1 MNPENNPNTTITL
14 LEKKTLMK
22 ENKNTKY
29 NFFRRAVHYATI
41 ITNIA
46 FAATSTEKYFLGIQK
61 NADNKSID
69 PYNIIQYIAMFSL
82 FLRICISCADLYY
95 IKKEQNEALERFDD
109 KLLNTIKNL
118 NINLDPKNLNI
129 NLDPKNI
136 EHDTYK
142 YMILLK
148 IREIIEPKIDQNN
161 QENNNENQ
169 TEQNNKNLENN
180 NQNNKVS
187 IEEIF
192 NEAKKNLL
200 QQINPTNKRNNNHKK
215 ELIKNIDGILFDKIK
230 TLCKDTL
237 KETKKNI
244 NNFIT
249 LFKFQL
255 DRESNL
261 KALERLQNQSRNRM
275 VSTIDYSHFLFIVA
289 YGMIEP
295 FVKTTLM
302 PTINPL
308 IPFGFFTYNVLVS
321 TLEGAFYNKLFRSN
335 KKSEL
340 DSKKLSILSSIEKS
354 DQLLNMIKNYRGD
367 FIEDLNSNKSDNI
380 FKKFLKTFTKADIA
394 VWSMY
399 IASAIPDILSFYKIG
414 LSPANTMKLTVVL
427 RCIPFFTSAYFMTT
441 SDNEIKQADKIMHD
455 LKNSE
460 NTEISSEKNNVIG
473 EMSSAS
479 GQSKIL
485 ALVFSLTSIPK
496 QLLATVTS
504 KILKEN
510 TQYKAMGDVSQIIA
524 FIFGPLNVYLANN
537 AQERVNKNT
546 ENNIDEDSQLILNFL
561 KECSAN
567 ENKKLNELTGIVA
580 EFNLL
585 MKKVDQ
591 VEV

>member
-14 LEKKTLMK
+14 LEKKTLRK

-29 NFFRRAVHYATI
+29 DFLRRAVHYATL

-46 FAATSTEKYFLGIQK
+46 FAATSTEKYLLGMQK

-69 PYNIIQYIAMFSL
+69 PYNIIQYITMFSL
-82 FLRICISCADLYY
+82 FLRICLSFTDSYY

-109 KLLNTIKNL
+109 ELLNKIKTL
-118 NINLDPKNLNI
+118 NINLDPT
-129 NLDPKNI
+129 NI

-142 YMILLK
+142 YMVLLK
-148 IREIIEPKIDQNN
+148 IREIIESKIDQNN
-161 QENNNENQ
+161 QENNNENQINNENQ

-187 IEEIF
+187 IEKIF
-192 NEAKKNLL
+192 DEAKNNLL
-200 QQINPTNKRNNNHKK
+200 QQINSTNKGNNNHEK
-215 ELIKNIDGILFDKIK
+215 ELIKNINGIQFNEIEN
-230 TLCKDTL
+230 LCADTL
-237 KETKKNI
+237 EETKKNI
-244 NNFIT
+244 DNFIT
-249 LFKFQL
+249 VFKFQL

-261 KALERLQNQSRNRM
+261 KALERLRNQSRNRI
-275 VSTIDYSHFLFIVA
+275 VSTIDYSHFVLIVV

-302 PTINPL
+302 PTIDPL

-354 DQLLNMIKNYRGD
+354 DQLLSMIANYKGD
-367 FIEDLNSNKSDNI
+367 FIEDLDSNKSDNA

-399 IASAIPDILSFYKIG
+399 ISSIVPDILSFYKIG
-414 LSPANTMKLTVVL
+414 LSAANTMKLTVVL

-441 SDNEIKQADKIMHD
+441 SDNEIKQANNIMRE

-473 EMSSAS
+473 EMSSSS

-561 KECSAN
+561 NECSAN
-567 ENKKLNELTGIVA
+567 ENKKLNELTGILA

-591 VEV
+591 VQV